1 MQITQVYGQDTI
13 PLSYE
18 IFPPKGELPLDEARN
33 VLGKLAPLNPAF
45 VSITYSAAGSGNQ
58 GYTSEIAEVG
68 AKEFGLTTMAHLTCA
83 GATKEFMQEH
93 LGLLKQR
100 GIENVLALRGDP
112 TPERPALDFN
122 YASNLIP
129 VVREAGFCVG
139 AAAYPE
145 GHVDCLDLN
154 ADIEHLKEKQD
165 AGAQFL
171 VTQLFFENR
180 MAYKFLERC
189 RAARIR
195 IPISFG
201 IMPLMSK
208 AQVSRMVFLCGAS
221 LPAPLVKLVARWENS
236 EEDLRKA
243 GIEYAIAQ
251 MCDLADQGVDGIH
264 LYSMNRPDI
273 AAEITQAV
281 QSCL

>member
-1 MQITQVYGQDTI
+1 MKIGEVFGGEHI

-18 IFPPKGELPLDEARN
+18 IFPPKGELVLSEARE
-33 VLGKLAPLNPAF
+33 VLQGLAELDPAYI
-45 VSITYSAAGSGNQ
+45 SITYSAAGSGNQ
-58 GYTSEIAEVG
+58 GYTSEIAEIG
-68 AKEFGLTTMAHLTCA
+68 TREYGLTTMAHLTCM
-83 GATKEFMQEH
+83 GATRDFMAEH
-93 LGLLKQR
+93 LALLKQR
-100 GIENVLALRGDP
+100 GIENVLALRGDSS
-112 TPERPALDFN
+112 PEREAIDFH
-122 YASNLIP
+122 YASDLVS
-129 VVREAGFCVG
+129 VVKEAGFCVG

-145 GHVDCLDLN
+145 GHVDCFDLDVDV
-154 ADIEHLKEKQD
+154 AHLKEKQD
-165 AGAQFL
+165 AGADFL

-180 MAYKFLERC
+180 LAYEFLERC

-221 LPAPLVKLVARWENS
+221 LPAALVKLVARWEHD
-236 EEDLRKA
+236 EESLRKA

-264 LYSMNRPDI
+264 LYSMNRPEI
-273 AAEITQAV
+273 AREITEAV
-281 QSCL
+281 RPSL